1 MSTYAELQA
10 LIADDLDR
18 SDLTSQIQTA
28 IKDAIDHYEKQRF
41 YFNESRSLTFS
52 TVDGQ
57 EFYTS
62 ADSSD
67 IPNLIMIDIAK
78 LTISAGDA
86 YELDRVPYSDLEH
99 DSTSVTIDEGRPTDI
114 AYYGK
119 QIRLY
124 PIPDAVYTVRV
135 SGVFSLP
142 ELSAD
147 SDENVWTTDAKHL
160 IRSRA
165 LWDLYTYKIKDP
177 QSAQIMEQA
186 EAKELG
192 KLLTETS
199 SRKATGKMKP
209 TQF

>member
-1 MSTYAELQA
+1 MSTYTEMQA

-18 SDLTSQIQTA
+18 SDLTSQIQRA
-28 IKDAIDHYEKQRF
+28 IKHAIQHYEKQRF
-41 YFNESRSLTFS
+41 FFNESRALTFS

-67 IPNLIMIDIAK
+67 IPNLLMIDIAK
-78 LTISAGDA
+78 LTVSAGDA
-86 YELDRVPYSDLEH
+86 YELDRVPYSELEH
-99 DSTSVTIDEGRPTDI
+99 DSSNVTIDEGRPTAI
-114 AYYGK
+114 AYFGK

-124 PIPDAVYTVRV
+124 PIPDAVYTVRI
-135 SGVFSLP
+135 SGVFALA
-142 ELSAD
+142 ELSAG
-147 SDENVWTTDAKHL
+147 SDENVWLTDAKQL
-160 IRSRA
+160 IRARS
-165 LWDLYTYKIKDP
+165 LWELYTFTIKDP
-177 QSAQIMEQA
+177 QSAQLMETA

-199 SRKATGKMKP
+199 SRKATGTMKP